1 MGKSLP
7 TGIIPTLGPDATGV
21 GHVFWYT
28 VEGQGYSL
36 RDLRSIQD
44 LLGHA
49 SLIFHSLQV
58 PLQLVDRQV
67 NESTLVLVTL
77 ALHAALIVLGT
88 RLLSSGR
95 RCHL

>member
-1 MGKSLP
+1 MLRGAPGLLCPLP
-7 TGIIPTLGPDATGV
+7 CIVGI
-21 GHVFWYT
+21 
-28 VEGQGYSL
+28 
-36 RDLRSIQD
+36 

-77 ALHAALIVLGT
+77 AFHAALIVLGT